1 MHPVKLILNNN
12 LEILGGDRLANLVVS
27 SQISK
32 KKKNSK
38 NFRVNIL
45 EVRPCNNYE
54 ACLFALWMLCGM
66 QRIVH
71 ALYGVTVCYFS
82 NRGCDK

>member
-32 KKKNSK
+32 KKK
-38 NFRVNIL
+38 IL
-45 EVRPCNNYE
+45 KTLES
-54 ACLFALWMLCGM
+54 
-66 QRIVH
+66 
-71 ALYGVTVCYFS
+71 TS
-82 NRGCDK
+82 